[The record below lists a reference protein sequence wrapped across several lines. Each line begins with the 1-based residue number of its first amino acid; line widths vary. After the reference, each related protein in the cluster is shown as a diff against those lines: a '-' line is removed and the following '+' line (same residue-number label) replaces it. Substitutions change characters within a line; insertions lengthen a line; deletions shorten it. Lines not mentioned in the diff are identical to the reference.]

1 MLHEPAD
8 RVHLQYLYP
17 ERLVQ
22 LAHRLQVACTVVQQ
36 TDNVYYVVAESGPLP
51 SASAHAVILQT
62 VDHYTVFLPPVQ
74 PAPLIRPVA
83 LTEDINLFE
92 IFNCSPAADWPRCRL
107 EELLQAVCFRYA
119 AVTQHRPRKH
129 RKTSASVPSVSRM
142 PAAAAHHLALCI
154 DVLLH
159 FLCANQ
165 SDLMA
170 LGKEASCQPT
180 SKHLGSA
187 SRFHDWLC
195 SHLQSA
201 AEFFH
206 VPGGPVVW
214 FAPPEGAAARREL
227 LEHISCV
234 VGQAHGAQM
243 VREKVAALPVHKYLL
258 TLPGAVAKRVF
269 KSMLVSL
276 TSSTHLRMTFNL
288 VKHCCQSD
296 ATNRWWIQNFW
307 WQCQALLCGKAL

>member
-1 MLHEPAD
+1 MFDIAPTGALGHLLRQAGGPQVSSTPATLALPPIPQDVSAAIQSIASTGTCSAPSARAVSVSEVCYAVTVSGTVHETPAMGDCGVYALLNFCVQSMSPPPIQPTAEQTVLVWTVRHMLHEPAD
-8 RVHLQYLYP
+8 RVHLQHSYP
-17 ERLVQ
+17 DRLVQ

-129 RKTSASVPSVSRM
+129 RKTSASVHSVSRM
-142 PAAAAHHLALCI
+142 PAAAAHHLALCV

-165 SDLMA
+165 SNLMA
-170 LGKEASCQPT
+170 LGK
-180 SKHLGSA
+180 
-187 SRFHDWLC
+187 
-195 SHLQSA
+195 
-201 AEFFH
+201 
-206 VPGGPVVW
+206 
-214 FAPPEGAAARREL
+214 
-227 LEHISCV
+227 
-234 VGQAHGAQM
+234 
-243 VREKVAALPVHKYLL
+243 
-258 TLPGAVAKRVF
+258 
-269 KSMLVSL
+269 
-276 TSSTHLRMTFNL
+276 
-288 VKHCCQSD
+288 
-296 ATNRWWIQNFW
+296 
-307 WQCQALLCGKAL
+307 